1 VSIDQIEFLSHL
13 RHFSREKI
21 VCIPVPLN
29 GEIDTSVG
37 ERDRSH
43 KVIAFVGRI
52 QSERNI
58 ELFISLTKYFLTRD
72 SAISVYVIGDGPDL
86 EYMKSE
92 FRTIGNSEIVFMG
105 HLSSLDL
112 DRIWKRIGVL
122 ISTATTESYG
132 RAMREALCHGTSVLA
147 IESNGSA
154 RLKLE
159 CTSGFEL
166 FTEFDEFESIYNK
179 LEGLFL
185 DKPNSQFIESQL
197 RIDTRIPKDIAN
209 SWITMLSDES

>member
-1 VSIDQIEFLSHL
+1 
-13 RHFSREKI
+13 

-52 QSERNI
+52 QRERNI

-147 IESNGSA
+147 LESNGAA

-159 CTSGFEL
+159 CTSGFES

-209 SWITMLSDES
+209 SWVTMLSDES